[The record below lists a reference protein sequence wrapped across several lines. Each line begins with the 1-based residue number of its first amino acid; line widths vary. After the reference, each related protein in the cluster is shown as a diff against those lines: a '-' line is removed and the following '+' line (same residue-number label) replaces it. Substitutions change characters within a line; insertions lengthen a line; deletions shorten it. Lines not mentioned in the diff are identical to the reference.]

1 MKQNTKK
8 QIILIDFSKVV
19 SPIWISRYLSENL
32 EKYLIISKEEIRQI
46 YKKNIWKL
54 VIWEYSIFSFL
65 NELEKF
71 LKKNYT
77 KKDLEKEIYKIPDLD
92 KNFLDFILLL
102 KKEYK
107 IILVSDIYKE
117 LGLELRK
124 KLKKYFDKFIFS
136 FEEKSKKSQEF
147 FWEKISKKIN
157 FKNVKIFLDDKKE
170 NIYLAKKFGIDWIIY
185 KNLEKSKTEIFKKN
199 SYGN

>member
-1 MKQNTKK
+1 MKYKIKK
-8 QIILIDFSKVV
+8 QVILVDFSKVV
-19 SPIWISRYLSENL
+19 SPIWISRFLGENL
-32 EKYLIISKEEIRQI
+32 EKYLTISKEEIRQI

-77 KKDLEKEIYKIPDLD
+77 RKDLEKQIYKIPDLD
-92 KNFLDFILLL
+92 KKFLDFILLL
-102 KKEYK
+102 KKDYK

-117 LGLELRK
+117 LGLKLRK
-124 KLKKYFDKFIFS
+124 KLKKYFDNFIFS

-157 FKNVKIFLDDKKE
+157 FKDVKIFLDDKKE
-170 NIYLAKKFGIDWIIY
+170 NIDLAKKFGIDWIIY
-185 KNLEKSKTEIFKKN
+185 ENLEKNKNEILKKLFIK
-199 SYGN
+199 